1 MHPALPDQPARPRS
15 AATPMGP
22 PREDA
27 WNRAL
32 HATATAL
39 IFERRAKV
47 LKRKLRF
54 LSFAGLAVPVIIG
67 GLALSYGIGFKAL
80 PVLIIIGSV
89 VGITQAVVSL
99 WSLTSGWVEGY
110 DASIQAIITN
120 RRLAQSY
127 EELARSQAL
136 NEGNY
141 SLRFEALRAA
151 DDVQRAADY
160 RQGIAEDEKRFG
172 MRGALIRYRR
182 GCAAC
187 NIQPVN
193 MKPTE
198 CGVCGDFSKRKF
210 RPGK

>member
-1 MHPALPDQPARPRS
+1 ML
-15 AATPMGP
+15 
-22 PREDA
+22 
-27 WNRAL
+27 RA
-32 HATATAL
+32 HGNA
-39 IFERRAKV
+39 V
-47 LKRKLRF
+47 LQ
-54 LSFAGLAVPVIIG
+54 G

-80 PVLIIIGSV
+80 PVLLIVGSA

-99 WSLTSGWVEGY
+99 WLLTSGWVEGY
-110 DASIQAIITN
+110 DASIQAVIAN
-120 RRLAQSY
+120 RQLAQSY

-141 SLRFEALRAA
+141 NLRFEALRAA
-151 DDVQRAADY
+151 ADVQRAADY
-160 RQGIAEDEKRFG
+160 RQGVTEDEKIFG

-198 CGVCGDFSKRKF
+198 CGVCDDFSKRKF